1 MRNPCPA
8 LIIAALSV
16 GSVATA
22 QDAVRITDIAQLV
35 RKPDLSQDQA
45 VRSGMQAAGVAEER
59 AQKALSL
66 GKAINLPAGLS
77 TDSALAANAAAVRNY
92 SAHKVCSYADEA
104 GAKVLVQVPASEN
117 YHMPEDLRSR
127 EDMFLVLPESALE
140 TALTDAQRPKPSK
153 GPDWK
158 RMKEARITTP
168 DGVYATYDLG
178 ADSAIVKEL
187 IERGLSQP
195 EIDAVVFRSH
205 ERNWPEGI
213 DSFERRYPKAKDLK
227 KYKAFQAA
235 AWDDKVLLVVPV
247 DLNKRMPLTMRP
259 HLDIYMVYAK
269 SAVEVKTKK

>member
-104 GAKVLVQVPASEN
+104 GQKVLVQVPASEN

-269 SAVEVKTKK
+269 SAVEVKAKK

>member
-104 GAKVLVQVPASEN
+104 GQKVLVQVPASEN

>member
-247 DLNKRMPLTMRP
+247 ELNKRMPLTMRP